1 MATNCFEQIE
11 ARLERYYLVRSLK
24 KRRNQVINQRNAII
38 EKIAALESSC
48 FETKATIEK
57 QAETLNLPIE
67 IFNEV
72 EMTQRQLDF
81 LVSVAEKD
89 GYLSELFQ
97 LYERE
102 LVEIDIQLI
111 ALESNCIE
119 NNSVSVAA

>member
-1 MATNCFEQIE
+1 MASNCFEQIE

-24 KRRNQVINQRNAII
+24 KRRNQLINQRNAII
-38 EKIAALESSC
+38 EKMRSLESSC

-57 QAETLNLPIE
+57 QAQDLNLQIE
-67 IFNEV
+67 IFDEV
-72 EMTQRQLDF
+72 EMTQNQLDF

-89 GYLSELFQ
+89 DYLSELCQ

-111 ALESNCIE
+111 TLETNSTQ

>member
-24 KRRNQVINQRNAII
+24 KRRNQLINQRNAII
-38 EKIAALESSC
+38 EKMRSLESSC
-48 FETKATIEK
+48 FETKANVEK
-57 QAETLNLPIE
+57 QAQDLNLQIE

-72 EMTQRQLDF
+72 EMTQQQLDF

-89 GYLSELFQ
+89 DYLSELCQ
-97 LYERE
+97 LYEQE

-111 ALESNCIE
+111 VLETNSTQ
-119 NNSVSVAA
+119 NNSVCVAA